1 MTAAAGDLVAHNAQL
16 GHWAGPNRCTRP
28 DRQRRAVGFIYYARR
43 AQHDAKAAAAYQAR
57 IASEWREKGKL

>member
-1 MTAAAGDLVAHNAQL
+1 ME
-16 GHWAGPNRCTRP
+16 HWAGANCCTRP